1 MSLRA
6 GRQEQDT
13 VNVPQA
19 VVAFISAI
27 SMVVLTIIGVYATTH
42 NVNWTEVDSSH
53 IKAEPTTPPKFGMLH
68 QTLFDTQ
75 SDAAD
80 LKKDQFGRLNSYG
93 WVDEAKGVA
102 HIPIELA
109 KKRLLEGKG
118 K

>member
-13 VNVPQA
+13 INVPQA

-42 NVNWTEVDSSH
+42 NVNWTEAETSRV
-53 IKAEPTTPPKFGMLH
+53 KAEPTTPPKFGMLH
-68 QTLFDTQ
+68 QTLFEVE

-80 LKKDQFGRLNSYG
+80 VKKEQFGQLNSFG